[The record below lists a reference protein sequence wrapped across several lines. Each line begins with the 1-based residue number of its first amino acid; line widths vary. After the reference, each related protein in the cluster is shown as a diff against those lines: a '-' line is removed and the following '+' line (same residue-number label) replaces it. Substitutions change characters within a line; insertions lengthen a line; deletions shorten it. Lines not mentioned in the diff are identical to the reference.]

1 PLCILRDTM
10 QADRLRC
17 PLQRCPPAMHN
28 TTLMLTLNV
37 RSVLSPCRFHN
48 LQRYPITPFLSFC
61 SSLASITHLCPH
73 HHSQSHTSPPSP
85 EIPNPILLNYLID
98 SLGFPKPRAFL
109 ISNRFSWIK
118 TSEKPQSVVE
128 FLKDVGLSNTHIR
141 SSVHVTPQI
150 LVSDIEKTL
159 KPKVEFFLELGISGS
174 EFGKFIS
181 KNSSILTSSLDK
193 KLKPCIVILK
203 KILVNGDRN
212 KDLIR
217 VLWRGCWLTAKDP
230 QTRLLSNVLYLES
243 CGIAGSQLSMLLK
256 RQPRLFI
263 MRHCDLKNLV
273 SKVLDMG
280 FVLESRMLVHGLYTV
295 SCMSS
300 DRFMKKLHLFQ
311 SFGFSE
317 IECMD
322 MFRRTP
328 GLLRTSEEKL
338 KLGIQFFMNNMKFDK
353 TVLVRNP
360 TCLMH
365 SMKERVIPRY
375 RVLQIIASN
384 RLLKK
389 QPSFITLL
397 MLPEVEFLE
406 KFISRFIDDAE
417 QLLMAYNGHVLD
429 FCE

>member
-1 PLCILRDTM
+1 
-10 QADRLRC
+10 
-17 PLQRCPPAMHN
+17 
-28 TTLMLTLNV
+28 
-37 RSVLSPCRFHN
+37 
-48 LQRYPITPFLSFC
+48 
-61 SSLASITHLCPH
+61 
-73 HHSQSHTSPPSP
+73 
-85 EIPNPILLNYLID
+85 
-98 SLGFPKPRAFL
+98 
-109 ISNRFSWIK
+109 
-118 TSEKPQSVVE
+118 
-128 FLKDVGLSNTHIR
+128 
-141 SSVHVTPQI
+141 
-150 LVSDIEKTL
+150 
-159 KPKVEFFLELGISGS
+159 
-174 EFGKFIS
+174 
-181 KNSSILTSSLDK
+181 
-193 KLKPCIVILK
+193 
-203 KILVNGDRN
+203 
-212 KDLIR
+212 
-217 VLWRGCWLTAKDP
+217 
-230 QTRLLSNVLYLES
+230 
-243 CGIAGSQLSMLLK
+243 
-256 RQPRLFI
+256 

-280 FVLESRMLVHGLYTV
+280 FVLESRM
-295 SCMSS
+295 
-300 DRFMKKLHLFQ
+300 
-311 SFGFSE
+311 
-317 IECMD
+317 
-322 MFRRTP
+322 RTP